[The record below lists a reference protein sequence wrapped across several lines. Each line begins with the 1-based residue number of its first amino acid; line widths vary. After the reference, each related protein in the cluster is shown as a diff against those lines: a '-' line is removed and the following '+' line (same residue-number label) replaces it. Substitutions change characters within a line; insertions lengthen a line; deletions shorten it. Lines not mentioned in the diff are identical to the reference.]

1 MADVTED
8 AISHRIMQLSLFL
21 PNRLGAMLRVHRTL
35 DASRIKVRGITILD
49 AADHAVVRLVCDQP
63 TLAAE
68 ILRNEGTPPVESELL
83 GVALPSGG
91 ELKSILTAVI
101 AAELN
106 VHYMYALL
114 TPVDGRTVLALH
126 VESPDAA
133 ARVLLGRGFRLVNQD
148 ALGPE

>member
-8 AISHRIMQLSLFL
+8 AVSHRIIQLSLFL

-35 DASRIKVRGITILD
+35 DAAQIKVRGITILD

-68 ILRNEGTPPVESELL
+68 ILRTEGIPPVESELL
-83 GVALPSGG
+83 GVLLSASG
-91 ELKSILTAVI
+91 ELKSVLTAVI

-106 VHYMYALL
+106 VHYMYPLL
-114 TPVDGRTVLALH
+114 NQVDGRTVLALH
-126 VESPDAA
+126 VESPDGA
-133 ARVLLGRGFRLVNQD
+133 ARALLSRGLRLVNQD
-148 ALGPE
+148 AIGPE